1 VPASALDRR
10 AAVAVLG
17 AAALALAV
25 LGWWLVPWDW
35 VPGGALVP
43 ARVEE
48 LLTPAQLDRAEAYAD
63 VVRPL
68 SWASYAV
75 SLAVGLLLGLTPLG
89 ARALRRLPRWLPR
102 WLPRRWRGRLPW
114 WATVVVGVLLVELVL
129 RLVTLP
135 FALRIRAENLAVG
148 LTHQSLGG
156 WVADRALGLLVGW
169 VTLSLLVLLV
179 VGTARRRPRT
189 WFAWAGAVVVA
200 LTFVV
205 SFLYPVVVEPLFNR
219 FTPMPDG
226 PLRASILQ
234 LAKREQVPVDDVLV
248 ADASRRTTTLNAYV
262 SGLGGTRRIVVYDNL
277 VDDAPPAQVRAVVAH
292 ELAHAKHHDV
302 LVGTTLAAV
311 AAAGGVAALAL
322 LLDWPWLLRRAA
334 VSGPADPAAVALVL
348 ALVATGSA
356 LATPVQ
362 NTASRAIEARADR
375 TSLEVTGDA
384 AAFVALQRSL
394 AVRSLADPTPPRWA
408 HVWFGSHPTLPQ
420 RAGLPASLERAD
432 R

>member
-1 VPASALDRR
+1 VLDRR
-10 AAVAVLG
+10 AAVAVLV
-17 AAALALAV
+17 AAAAVLAV

-35 VPGGALVP
+35 VPGGTLVP
-43 ARVEE
+43 ARVED
-48 LLTPAQLDRAEAYAD
+48 LLSPAQVARAEAYAD

-68 SWASYAV
+68 SWTSYAL
-75 SLAVGLLLGLTPLG
+75 SLAVGLLLGITPLG
-89 ARALRRLPRWLPR
+89 AAALRRLPRLLP
-102 WLPRRWRGRLPW
+102 LPLPW
-114 WATVVVGVLLVELVL
+114 WAVVVVGVLLVELVT
-129 RLVTLP
+129 RLATLP

-148 LTHQSLGG
+148 LTDQSLGG

-169 VTLSLLVLLV
+169 VTLSLLALLV
-179 VGTARRRPRT
+179 VGMARRRPRT

-200 LTFVV
+200 LTFLL

-226 PLRASILQ
+226 PLRASILR
-234 LAKREQVPVDDVLV
+234 LAEREHVPVDDVLV

-262 SGLGGTRRIVVYDNL
+262 SGLGGTRRVVVYDNL

-311 AAAGGVAALAL
+311 AAAGGMAALAL
-322 LLDWPWLLRRAA
+322 LLDWSWLLRRAA
-334 VSGPADPAAVALVL
+334 VSGPADPACVALVL
-348 ALVATGSA
+348 ALVALGSV
-356 LATPVQ
+356 LAAPVQ

-408 HVWFGSHPTLPQ
+408 QVWFGTHPTLSQ
-420 RAGLPASLERAD
+420 RAGMPASLERAEE
-432 R
+432 